1 MTSRT
6 SRTQRQRSRRRIAA
20 VNFLSNISLDGTHR
34 DTKLWMFQPQ
44 AKVEEAEAVAA
55 AASATSPSEVAEE
68 VKDHEDGVDEV
79 DTAIISPQVSAVAAA
94 VADSAKK
101 PSPERIGSSNSEGQ
115 EGLFSRL
122 PGAAHK
128 RKLFSDRAVEE
139 STDSSVIGISV
150 TSSHHSLTHGVSAGI
165 QAIVGR
171 TSRKSSTSVNEYLPA
186 QPEHVVPR
194 GSNQNRESSTRFK
207 ILQLKNSNGFLWSA
221 TNKRLVFVAGKQASP
236 FVICSTLPYSEAA
249 TSSSLAGVE
258 GAVPIPATNDMA
270 SPSSSSLS
278 HHVNLHQVVSK
289 SETVTSDSSRQR
301 VPSGSKVTAGQSLDL
316 LIKDLLGVE
325 KKEEGQ
331 EVSFAPLLIPYRAR
345 GKRMLMD
352 MSTTLSTSL
361 EIGTLAPSLPL
372 SEVALAAVYDPLRLD
387 DPELRAGKHR
397 TLLTF
402 PSYMTSIIDYVRPS
416 DLKTE
421 LNDQFKERFP
431 SIQLTLSK
439 LRSLKRDLHRIAI
452 KTQLDLATLAAS
464 HVYFEKIIMKG
475 LINKQNRKLCA
486 ANCLIIAS
494 KFNDIK
500 KPELKNLLEEIEDA
514 FRIHRKE
521 FIAWEMFILVALE
534 FSLQLPEHELH
545 PHYQRLLSEM

>member
-1 MTSRT
+1 
-6 SRTQRQRSRRRIAA
+6 
-20 VNFLSNISLDGTHR
+20 
-34 DTKLWMFQPQ
+34 
-44 AKVEEAEAVAA
+44 
-55 AASATSPSEVAEE
+55 
-68 VKDHEDGVDEV
+68 
-79 DTAIISPQVSAVAAA
+79 
-94 VADSAKK
+94 
-101 PSPERIGSSNSEGQ
+101 
-115 EGLFSRL
+115 
-122 PGAAHK
+122 
-128 RKLFSDRAVEE
+128 
-139 STDSSVIGISV
+139 
-150 TSSHHSLTHGVSAGI
+150 
-165 QAIVGR
+165 
-171 TSRKSSTSVNEYLPA
+171 
-186 QPEHVVPR
+186 
-194 GSNQNRESSTRFK
+194 
-207 ILQLKNSNGFLWSA
+207 
-221 TNKRLVFVAGKQASP
+221 
-236 FVICSTLPYSEAA
+236 
-249 TSSSLAGVE
+249 
-258 GAVPIPATNDMA
+258 
-270 SPSSSSLS
+270 
-278 HHVNLHQVVSK
+278 
-289 SETVTSDSSRQR
+289 
-301 VPSGSKVTAGQSLDL
+301 
-316 LIKDLLGVE
+316 
-325 KKEEGQ
+325 
-331 EVSFAPLLIPYRAR
+331 
-345 GKRMLMD
+345 MLMD